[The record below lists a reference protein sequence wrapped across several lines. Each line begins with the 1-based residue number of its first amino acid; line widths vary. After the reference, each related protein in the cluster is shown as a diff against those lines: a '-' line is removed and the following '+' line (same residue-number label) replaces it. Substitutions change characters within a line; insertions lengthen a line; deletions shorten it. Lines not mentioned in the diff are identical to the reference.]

1 MAASSS
7 SSVASIPV
15 TSKPSLSQKSL
26 ISLNVAAQAPLKLTS
41 TNYFSW
47 KAQFDALLLGY
58 DLYGYVD
65 GNLSCPSI
73 LTIFE
78 NSTKSVPNPDDVFW
92 VRQDKLILSAILAS
106 LSKDIAPLVSGATT
120 SLKA

>member
-1 MAASSS
+1 MSASSS
-7 SSVASIPV
+7 SSIASIPV

-26 ISLNVAAQAPLKLTS
+26 ISLNVTAQAPLKLTS

-58 DLYGYVD
+58 DLYGYID
-65 GNLSCPSI
+65 GTLSCPSI
-73 LTIFE
+73 LTISE
-78 NSTKSVPNPDDVFW
+78 NSTKSVPNPDVVFW
-92 VRQDKLILSAILAS
+92 VLQDKLILSAILAS

-120 SLKA
+120 SLEA